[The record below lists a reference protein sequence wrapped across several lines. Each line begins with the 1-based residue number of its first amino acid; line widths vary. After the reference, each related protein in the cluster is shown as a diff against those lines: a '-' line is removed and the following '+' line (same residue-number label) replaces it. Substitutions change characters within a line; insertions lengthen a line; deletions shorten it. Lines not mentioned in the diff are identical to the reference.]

1 MIKREQHRAR
11 YIEGWNTMNAHML
24 MSSITAN
31 FIFDDPAEPA
41 PITHAELVE
50 YMPVWPEK
58 AAKLGGKFDFHIV
71 DKVIQ
76 DKDGNLLEWY
86 AWTMTGTDV
95 QGTAQII
102 TTDEGVMLER
112 LSYFRTPWQL
122 LR

>member
-1 MIKREQHRAR
+1 
-11 YIEGWNTMNAHML
+11 MNAHML
-24 MSSITAN
+24 MSSITAD

-41 PITHAELVE
+41 PIANAELVA

-58 AAKLGGKFDFHIV
+58 AAKLGGTFDFHIV
-71 DKVIQ
+71 DKVVR
-76 DKDGNLLEWY
+76 DKDGVLLEWY

-95 QGTAQII
+95 QGTAQIR

-112 LSYFRTPWQL
+112 ITYFRTPWPL